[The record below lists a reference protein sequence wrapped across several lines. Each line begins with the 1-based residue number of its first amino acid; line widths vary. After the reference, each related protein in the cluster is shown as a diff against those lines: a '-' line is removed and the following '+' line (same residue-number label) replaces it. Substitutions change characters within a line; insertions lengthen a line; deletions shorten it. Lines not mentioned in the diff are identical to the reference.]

1 MATRWVL
8 DDFSPTR
15 AHRAPLPRRRAA
27 RHDPAAAPPRDARSD
42 RGRDI
47 PVYRPVPLSV
57 LRHRST
63 TPRGLAA
70 VVVQPQGLFTIL
82 FSALAVREWPTR
94 RQWTGCAL
102 GAAGL
107 LLVATTVG
115 GDLTALGLLLS
126 AISAMSWGVGNV
138 LVKRLPPVDVLG

>member
-1 MATRWVL
+1 M
-8 DDFSPTR
+8 
-15 AHRAPLPRRRAA
+15 
-27 RHDPAAAPPRDARSD
+27 
-42 RGRDI
+42 
-47 PVYRPVPLSV
+47 
-57 LRHRST
+57 
-63 TPRGLAA
+63 
-70 VVVQPQGLFTIL
+70 
-82 FSALAVREWPTR
+82 REWPPR